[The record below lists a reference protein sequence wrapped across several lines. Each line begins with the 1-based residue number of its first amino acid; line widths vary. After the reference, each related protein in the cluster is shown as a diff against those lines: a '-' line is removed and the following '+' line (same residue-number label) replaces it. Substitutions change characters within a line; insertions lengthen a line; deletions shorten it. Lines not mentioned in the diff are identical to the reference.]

1 MQCKEV
7 ETVLEQ
13 EGISPLP
20 AAARAHVDSCQACQ
34 TFVADLTS
42 IVAAARELPSEVE
55 PPARVWVSLRAQL
68 ESEGI
73 IKLPAVAAPAR
84 ESRWHRFAVL
94 FRGRALATA
103 TVGLLIVA
111 GALLQMPGQGP
122 VADSN
127 PPRNPFEE
135 TARTLAEQEQGLT
148 NIQLA
153 SNSLVDASLRQNL
166 SAVDD
171 FIADCE
177 RRVRTEPQDELTRE
191 YLSGAYRQKAQL
203 LSAMMERGGSG
214 N

>member
-7 ETVLEQ
+7 EVVLEQ

-20 AAARAHVDSCQACQ
+20 AAARAHIVSCSACQ
-34 TFVADLTS
+34 SFVADLTS
-42 IVAAARELPSEVE
+42 IVDAARELPAELE

-68 ESEGI
+68 ENEGI
-73 IKLPAVAAPAR
+73 IKLPDFAQPAHD
-84 ESRWHRFAVL
+84 SWWHGFANL
-94 FRGRALATA
+94 FRGRTLATA
-103 TVGLLIVA
+103 TVGLLILA
-111 GALLQMPGQGP
+111 GAILQTQLP
-122 VADSN
+122 VNRSN
-127 PPRNPFEE
+127 PTRNPFEE

-148 NIQLA
+148 NMQLA
-153 SNSLVDASLRQNL
+153 SNSLVDTSLRQNL

-177 RRVRTEPQDELTRE
+177 RRVQAEPQDDLTRE
-191 YLSGAYRQKAQL
+191 YLTGAYRQKAQL

>member
-1 MQCKEV
+1 MQCREV
-7 ETVLEQ
+7 EAVLEQ
-13 EGISPLP
+13 EGFSPLP
-20 AAARAHVDSCQACQ
+20 PAARAHVVSCRACQ
-34 TFVADLTS
+34 SFVSDLTS
-42 IVAAARELPSEVE
+42 IVAAARDLPAEVE

-84 ESRWHRFAVL
+84 ESWWHGFANQ

-103 TVGLLIVA
+103 TVGLLIFA
-111 GALLQMPGQGP
+111 GALLQMPVP
-122 VADSN
+122 VTDSN
-127 PPRNPFEE
+127 PGRNPFEE
-135 TARTLAEQEQGLT
+135 AARTLAEQEQGLT
-148 NIQLA
+148 NMQLA
-153 SNSLVDASLRQNL
+153 SNSLVDTSLRQNL

-177 RRVRTEPQDELTRE
+177 RRVQTEPQDELTRE